1 LLIEL
6 QKQQK
11 IGRDKTSVFPKKLGN
26 LKIEFVR
33 NEDKIGMLK
42 RKK

>member
-1 LLIEL
+1 LH
-6 QKQQK
+6 KQQK